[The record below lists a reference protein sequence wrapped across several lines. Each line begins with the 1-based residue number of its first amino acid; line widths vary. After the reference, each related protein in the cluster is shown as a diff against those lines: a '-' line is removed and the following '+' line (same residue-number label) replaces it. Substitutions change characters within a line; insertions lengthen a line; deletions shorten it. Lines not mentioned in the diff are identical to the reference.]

1 MLCRTDVRNE
11 EKRKERCDVVTD
23 KQSGCMKTKEEE
35 VALAPDNTV
44 YAIMKLLEKASDREV
59 DLTYHFIKSM
69 IKSN

>member
-1 MLCRTDVRNE
+1 
-11 EKRKERCDVVTD
+11 
-23 KQSGCMKTKEEE
+23 MKTKEEE
-35 VALAPDNTV
+35 VAMAPDNTV